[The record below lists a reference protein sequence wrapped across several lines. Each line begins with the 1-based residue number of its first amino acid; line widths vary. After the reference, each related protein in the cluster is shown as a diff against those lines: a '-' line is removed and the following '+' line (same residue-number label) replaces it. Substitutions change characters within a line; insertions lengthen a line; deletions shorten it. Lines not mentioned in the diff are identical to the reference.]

1 MLILVPLLFAGQDA
15 PKPGAPAAAARGLV
29 KTSDAAFAGY
39 TLLAPLQ
46 STDTVLVD
54 MKGEV
59 VHRWKS
65 DAPPGQSVYLTEAGT
80 LLRAERVDNEVF
92 RGGGI
97 GGRIREF
104 DWDGKITWEYTLSND
119 EFCLHHDFERLPNGN
134 LLVIAWESKTPGESR
149 ALGLDADRAE
159 QGFWPDCVLEIEP
172 VRPSGGKIVWE
183 WHAADHLVQ
192 SRDEKLANY
201 AKPAERPER
210 IAVDG
215 RGVSAAPGA
224 DPAER
229 ERLRR
234 LGYIG
239 GDDGPQDRGGR
250 PGRGGPGGPGGGGPG
265 GPGGPGGAADW
276 MHTNGIDHDP
286 VRDLIV
292 LSLRNLSEIW
302 VIDHSTTTEEAKGS
316 KGGKQGKGGDLL
328 MRWGNPQLW
337 GGGEAKDQQLSG
349 QHDAQFIPKGFPGEG
364 NILVFNNGGKD
375 GASEVLEIPVVLN
388 DFAKLRELKPAWSFG
403 SKKIYSSHISGTQ
416 RLPNGN
422 TLIASG
428 ESGLILEINAKGDEL
443 WEWNSTEKGDISPGG
458 RGGPGGPG
466 GRGGPPGGGPPGGR
480 RGRGPGGPGGPG
492 AEYSLFR
499 AERYALDYAGAARLK
514 PATGA
519 K

>member
-1 MLILVPLLFAGQDA
+1 VFNGAMMLIALLLFVQDA
-15 PKPGAPAAAARGLV
+15 PKPPPPVRGLV
-29 KTSDAAFAGY
+29 KSAESAFPGY
-39 TLLAPLQ
+39 TLVAPLQ
-46 STDTVLVD
+46 STDTTLVD
-54 MKGEV
+54 MQGNV

-65 DAPPGQSVYLTEAGT
+65 DAPPGQSVYLTEQGH

-104 DWDGKITWEYTLSND
+104 DWDGKLVWEYTLSND
-119 EFCLHHDFERLPNGN
+119 QFCMHHDFERLPSGN
-134 LLVIAWESKTPGESR
+134 LLVIAWELKTPSEAR

-172 VRPSGGKIVWE
+172 VLPSGGRIVWE
-183 WHAADHLVQ
+183 WHAADHLIQ
-192 SRDEKLANY
+192 ERDEKLANF
-201 AKPAERPER
+201 ARASDRPER
-210 IAVDG
+210 AAVDA

-229 ERLRR
+229 ERLRA

-239 GDDGPQDRGGR
+239 GDEGPAGRGPGGRGGR
-250 PGRGGPGGPGGGGPG
+250 
-265 GPGGPGGAADW
+265 GGPGGAADW
-276 MHTNGIDHDP
+276 MHTNGLDHDP

-292 LSLRNLSEIW
+292 LSLRNLNEIW

-328 MRWGNPQLW
+328 MRWGNPQAW
-337 GGGEAKDQQLSG
+337 GAGEAKDQRLSG
-349 QHDAQFIPKGFPGEG
+349 QHDAQFIPQGHPGAG

-375 GASEVLEIPVVLN
+375 GTSEVLEIPVVLN
-388 DFAKLRELKPAWSFG
+388 DFVKLREVQPVWNYG
-403 SKKIYSSHISGTQ
+403 SKKIYSSHISGAQ

-428 ESGLILEINAKGDEL
+428 SDGLLLEVNTEGEEV
-443 WEWNSTEKGDISPGG
+443 WEWKSTEKGDIAPSPGG
-458 RGGPGGPG
+458 RRGGPGGPPPG
-466 GRGGPPGGGPPGGR
+466 AGPGGPGAGGPGAGGPGGR

-492 AEYSLFR
+492 SEYSLFR
-499 AERYALDYAGAARLK
+499 ADRYALDFPGVARLK
-514 PATGA
+514 PAA
-519 K
+519 PPK